1 MADNRMEP
9 VLELLD
15 GGPFRT
21 ESLSRAAA
29 QAAAVLRV
37 DGLFAG
43 LGTGPAGIVL
53 SWSHGVAAVE
63 LEDLQFTLGEGPGPD
78 AAAMGAP
85 VLMPDL
91 ARGAARWPMLV
102 PAALALGV
110 RGVFAVPL
118 RVGAIGVGT
127 LVAHRSAAGPLGE
140 DRLADALVLADA
152 VAVLMLHQRYS
163 SVGIPSPG
171 VGRCPPRGS
180 SGPYRAEVH
189 QAADMISV
197 QLGVS
202 RAEALVRLRGYAFAL
217 ELPVGEVAAQL
228 VARSLTFDDL
238 DLAP

>member
-1 MADNRMEP
+1 MADNRMEA

-21 ESLSRAAA
+21 ESLSGAAA

-53 SWSHGVAAVE
+53 SWSHGVVGVE

-78 AAAMGAP
+78 AAAAGAP

-91 ARGAARWPMLV
+91 ACEAARWPMLA

-110 RGVFAVPL
+110 RAVFAVPL
-118 RVGAIGVGT
+118 RIGAVGVGT
-127 LVAHRSAAGPLGE
+127 LVAHRSSLGPLGE
-140 DRLADALVLADA
+140 ERLADMLVLADA
-152 VAVLMLHQRYS
+152 VTVLMLHQRYS

-171 VGRCPPRGS
+171 AGRRSPRGS
-180 SGPYRAEVH
+180 SGTYRPEVH

-202 RAEALVRLRGYAFAL
+202 RAEALVRLRGYAFAR
-217 ELPVGEVAAQL
+217 ERPVGEVAAQVVAHGL
-228 VARSLTFDDL
+228 VFDDL
-238 DLAP
+238 AP